1 MVYFIRQREGST
13 DELDKLIST
22 QKSVS
27 LWTKIDKK
35 LLRNRSNQQW
45 QNENIMDTLVMYFIV
60 LNDFHSWIDELEI
73 LIRGGLEQ
81 LIKNRI

>member
-13 DELDKLIST
+13 DELDKFTST